1 VNVIEEEIAQGLAE
15 DRVEQLT
22 LENHPMYNYC
32 NNGLTIPT
40 QRRV

>member
-15 DRVEQLT
+15 DRVELELT
-22 LENHPMYNYC
+22 LENYPMYNYC

-40 QRRV
+40 HK